1 MKPEDL
7 KIEGHDFGRLTRRL
21 EALNLADMEMETAGF
36 VGDYPIY
43 CIRLG
48 GDPRGRKRVLL
59 SGGVHGDE
67 PAGPEAVLAF
77 LERNPV
83 DLLRHFTF
91 LILPCVNPFGYVHNR
106 RENREGEDINRS
118 FSEAGVREGEIV
130 RRILKGKRFDLY
142 VDFHEDWEATGFY
155 MYEADAMN
163 GGPDRRSSAKSRR
176 WALSIPTGKRKRT
189 TSPSQ
194 GASTRSR
201 RRGAPAGSSQT
212 YIITTRTTCSSSR
225 RPRHGR
231 WHSERPLISRVWIP
245 PWVGP
250 TKIVAADIDV
260 SQSISFEL

>member
-1 MKPEDL
+1 MKPKDL
-7 KIEGHDFGRLTRRL
+7 KMEGHDLGRLTRRL
-21 EALNLADMEMETAGF
+21 EALDLADMEMDTAGF

-59 SGGVHGDE
+59 SAGVHGDE

-77 LERNPV
+77 LERNPAY
-83 DLLRHFTF
+83 LLRHFTF

-155 MYEADAMN
+155 LYE
-163 GGPDRRSSAKSRR
+163 GRRDER
-176 WALSIPTGKRKRT
+176 WAGPAIVREVEKVGAIDPDGEEEENDLPISRGVYKV
-189 TSPSQ
+189 SPSWGTGGIVPYVYHYHADHVLIFETPTAWPMAQ
-194 GASTRSR
+194 RTAAHLAGLDTALGWTHENRSR
-201 RRGAPAGSSQT
+201 G
-212 YIITTRTTCSSSR
+212 
-225 RPRHGR
+225 H
-231 WHSERPLISRVWIP
+231 
-245 PWVGP
+245 
-250 TKIVAADIDV
+250 
-260 SQSISFEL
+260 

>member
-77 LERNPV
+77 LERDPA

-91 LILPCVNPFGYVHNR
+91 LVLPCVNPWGYVHNK
-106 RENREGEDINRS
+106 RENRQGEDINRS
-118 FSEAGVREGEIV
+118 FSEVGVREGEIA

-155 MYEADAMN
+155 MYE
-163 GGPDRRSSAKSRR
+163 GRRDER
-176 WALSIPTGKRKRT
+176 WAGPEIVREVEKVGAIDLDGEEEENDLPISRGVYKVAPSWGTGGIVPYVLRYHADHVLIFETPTAWPMAQRT
-189 TSPSQ
+189 
-194 GASTRSR
+194 A
-201 RRGAPAGSSQT
+201 AHLAGLDAALHLT
-212 YIITTRTTCSSSR
+212 LVN
-225 RPRHGR
+225 PRHG
-231 WHSERPLISRVWIP
+231 H
-245 PWVGP
+245 
-250 TKIVAADIDV
+250 
-260 SQSISFEL
+260 